1 MDRSKGIPL
10 SRYYLRAR
18 RFLSQR
24 ILHANDTPHKV
35 ALGAGLGMF
44 AAIVPFVGF
53 QTAAAVALAA
63 LFRAN
68 KAICIPMVWVSNPLT
83 GIPIY
88 ATCLIVGKWLWP
100 SGENVDLGVALK
112 RLSPPSSWGGFVDP
126 GYWSTFFSNLATL
139 GIELWVGIFVVA
151 IASGIVTYLITRWLV
166 TVYRDR
172 RRHRILQRNLF
183 RSQVRQSAAVGHIE
197 AA

>member
-1 MDRSKGIPL
+1 
-10 SRYYLRAR
+10 
-18 RFLSQR
+18 
-24 ILHANDTPHKV
+24 
-35 ALGAGLGMF
+35 MF

-68 KAICIPMVWVSNPLT
+68 KAICIPMVWVSNPFT

-88 ATCLIVGKWLWP
+88 TTCLLVGKWLWP
-100 SGENVDLGVALK
+100 SGENVNLTVAIK
-112 RLSPPSSWGGFVDP
+112 RLSPDSWGSIIDP
-126 GYWSTFFSNLATL
+126 KYWSTFFSNLATL

-151 IASGIVTYLITRWLV
+151 IASGIVTYLVTRWLV